1 MKKGGRWMTLKSD
14 FEFDMMWEAAPRR
27 ELSVTEFEDVLL
39 AVRKAYADMA
49 MRTINGFSKVND
61 KDKREL
67 RKNFANKFIDAFC
80 KAEAPLTQEA
90 FDERHEEVCDDFLT
104 KLNRLCTD
112 CGVNEP
118 PCYGKA
124 QKIVNMTFKYLYLFE
139 KNEPIQP
146 LFAFCHMPLD
156 SNIFEYLKKKFKSHG
171 LNVKLFETAWSKLDA
186 GQYRE
191 IQTAIRKYCQEY
203 SSDYT
208 NVANVADVADEYAKL
223 PFYAEFQIWE
233 KMRREKQEKEKKQ
246 AKEEN

>member
-1 MKKGGRWMTLKSD
+1 MTLDQLKSD

-27 ELSVTEFEDVLL
+27 ELFVTKFGDVLL

-61 KDKREL
+61 KDKRKL

-90 FDERHEEVCDDFLT
+90 FDARHQEVCDDFLT
-104 KLNRLCTD
+104 KLNKLCTD

-156 SNIFEYLKKKFKSHG
+156 SSIFRYLKEKFKEHG
-171 LNVKLFETAWSKLDA
+171 LDAKLFETAWSKLNA

-191 IQTAIRKYCQEY
+191 IQTAIRGYCREY
-203 SSDYT
+203 SSDY
-208 NVANVADVADEYAKL
+208 ADAADEYAKL

-233 KMRREKQEKEKKQ
+233 KMRSEKQ
-246 AKEEN
+246 AKEGN

>member
-1 MKKGGRWMTLKSD
+1 MTFEQLKSD
-14 FEFDMMWEAAPRR
+14 FEFDMMWEDAPRE
-27 ELSVTEFEDVLL
+27 ELSVTKLEDVLL
-39 AVRKAYADMA
+39 AVRKAYADMSV
-49 MRTINGFSKVND
+49 RTIKGFGDVSAEK
-61 KDKREL
+61 KEEL
-67 RKNFANKFIDAFC
+67 RKNFANKFIETFC

-90 FDERHEEVCDDFLT
+90 FDERHQEVCEDFLT
-104 KLNRLCTD
+104 KLNKLCAD

-171 LNVKLFETAWSKLDA
+171 LDVKLFEPAWSKLN
-186 GQYRE
+186 GERYME
-191 IQTAIRKYCQEY
+191 IQTAIREYCQKY

-208 NVANVADVADEYAKL
+208 NVADVADECAKL
-223 PFYAEFQIWE
+223 PFYAEFQIWG
-233 KMRREKQEKEKKQ
+233 KMRREVSSQ
-246 AKEEN
+246 

>member
-1 MKKGGRWMTLKSD
+1 MTFEQLKSD
-14 FEFDMMWEAAPRR
+14 FAFDMMWEDAPRE
-27 ELSVTEFEDVLL
+27 ELSVTKLEDVLL
-39 AVRKAYADMA
+39 AVRKAYADMSV
-49 MRTINGFSKVND
+49 RTIKGFGKV
-61 KDKREL
+61 KDEKKEEL
-67 RKNFANKFIDAFC
+67 RKNFANKFIETFC

-90 FDERHEEVCDDFLT
+90 FDARHQEVCDDFLT
-104 KLNRLCTD
+104 KLNKLCTD
-112 CGVNEP
+112 CGVEEP

-156 SNIFEYLKKKFKSHG
+156 SSIFKYLKEKFKEHG
-171 LNVKLFETAWSKLDA
+171 LDAKLFETAWSKLDA

-191 IQTAIRKYCQEY
+191 IQTAIREYCQEY

-233 KMRREKQEKEKKQ
+233 EMRREKQ
-246 AKEEN
+246 AKEGNLR

>member
-1 MKKGGRWMTLKSD
+1 MKKGGRWMTPEQLKSD
-14 FEFDMMWEAAPRR
+14 FKFDMMWEAAPRK
-27 ELSVTEFEDVLL
+27 ELSVTETDHVLL

-49 MRTINGFSKVND
+49 MRTIKGFGDVSAEK
-61 KDKREL
+61 KEEL

-90 FDERHEEVCDDFLT
+90 FDARHQEVCEDFLT
-104 KLNRLCTD
+104 KLNKLCTD
-112 CGVNEP
+112 CGVEEP

-156 SNIFEYLKKKFKSHG
+156 SSIFRYLKEKFKEHG
-171 LNVKLFETAWSKLDA
+171 LDAKLFETAWSKLNA

-191 IQTAIRKYCQEY
+191 IQTAIRGYCREY
-203 SSDYT
+203 SSDY
-208 NVANVADVADEYAKL
+208 ADAADEYAKL
-223 PFYAEFQIWE
+223 PFCAEFPIWE
-233 KMRREKQEKEKKQ
+233 EMRRIKQ
-246 AKEEN
+246 AKEVD